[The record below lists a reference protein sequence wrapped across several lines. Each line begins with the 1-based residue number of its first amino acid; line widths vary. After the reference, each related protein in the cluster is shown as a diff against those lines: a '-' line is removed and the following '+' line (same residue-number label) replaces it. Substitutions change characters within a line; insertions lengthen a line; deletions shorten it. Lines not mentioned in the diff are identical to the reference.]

1 MKDIPADR
9 IAWLFA
15 GIGDARHFFGTI
27 SYICTEELQGMPK
40 KNYHFTLLDLKPSSL
55 ARNLLLFQ
63 LLSDLG
69 PFRLG
74 GDGDETMA
82 CIIYVYGLQI
92 MPSYAYD
99 MLQKTL
105 DKLIDKVSK
114 GEAIARWIYVPD
126 SQRSALNHHLRAWQR
141 HLDGKYDAPSFRKW
155 GIQQDH
161 MERMSR
167 LSTQGRTHDQIPPFC
182 DSDQVMYET
191 FGIMIPNASL
201 LRKHEPTLDRLI
213 KNLKPNSLQAEQR
226 VRDYL
231 DENWKP
237 NVTIIDVDWDIRRET
252 DESSDPYI
260 FSNPSKLGW
269 KLNSGP
275 DEYDARLAG
284 LTSTSAY
291 FEGFFNMVSGALK
304 QLEERLTVEVVI
316 GEMSDCFER
325 IHLDAFTLRDEM
337 QGNADPQ
344 SFPKKYDRIHMSN
357 IP

>member
-1 MKDIPADR
+1 
-9 IAWLFA
+9 
-15 GIGDARHFFGTI
+15 
-27 SYICTEELQGMPK
+27 
-40 KNYHFTLLDLKPSSL
+40 
-55 ARNLLLFQ
+55 
-63 LLSDLG
+63 
-69 PFRLG
+69 
-74 GDGDETMA
+74 
-82 CIIYVYGLQI
+82 
-92 MPSYAYD
+92 
-99 MLQKTL
+99 
-105 DKLIDKVSK
+105 
-114 GEAIARWIYVPD
+114 
-126 SQRSALNHHLRAWQR
+126 
-141 HLDGKYDAPSFRKW
+141 
-155 GIQQDH
+155 
-161 MERMSR
+161 
-167 LSTQGRTHDQIPPFC
+167 
-182 DSDQVMYET
+182 MYET

-201 LRKHEPTLDRLI
+201 LRKHEPTLHRLI
-213 KNLKPNSLQAEQR
+213 KNLKPNNLQAEQR

-231 DENWKP
+231 DKNWKP

-269 KLNSGP
+269 KLNSAP
-275 DEYDARLAG
+275 NESDARLAG

-291 FEGFFNMVSGALK
+291 LEGFFNMVSGALK

>member
-1 MKDIPADR
+1 MVVPEWDGSMKDIPADR

-27 SYICTEELQGMPK
+27 SYIWTEELQGMPR

-63 LLSDLG
+63 LLSDLR

-92 MPSYAYD
+92 MSSYAYD
-99 MLQKTL
+99 VLQKTL
-105 DKLIDKVSK
+105 GKLIDKVSK

-167 LSTQGRTHDQIPPFC
+167 LSTQGRTHDQIPPF
-182 DSDQVMYET
+182 
-191 FGIMIPNASL
+191 
-201 LRKHEPTLDRLI
+201 LRL
-213 KNLKPNSLQAEQR
+213 
-226 VRDYL
+226 
-231 DENWKP
+231 
-237 NVTIIDVDWDIRRET
+237 
-252 DESSDPYI
+252 
-260 FSNPSKLGW
+260 
-269 KLNSGP
+269 
-275 DEYDARLAG
+275 
-284 LTSTSAY
+284 
-291 FEGFFNMVSGALK
+291 
-304 QLEERLTVEVVI
+304 
-316 GEMSDCFER
+316 
-325 IHLDAFTLRDEM
+325 
-337 QGNADPQ
+337 
-344 SFPKKYDRIHMSN
+344 
-357 IP
+357 